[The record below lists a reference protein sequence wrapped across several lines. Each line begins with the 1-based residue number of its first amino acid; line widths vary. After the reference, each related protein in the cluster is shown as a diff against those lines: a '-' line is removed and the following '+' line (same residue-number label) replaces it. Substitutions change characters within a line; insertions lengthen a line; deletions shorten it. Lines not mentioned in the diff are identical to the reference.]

1 VGIREIHLSLDRFGG
16 VPYGTDAA
24 PRRVVAG
31 KEPGTPGERPSNARV
46 FRGPKSVH
54 DHHFKWGRQSKGA
67 KFVRESRLIHTKLKK
82 GS

>member
-1 VGIREIHLSLDRFGG
+1 
-16 VPYGTDAA
+16 
-24 PRRVVAG
+24 VVG

-54 DHHFKWGRQSKGA
+54 KHHFKWGRQSKGA
-67 KFVRESRLIHTKLKK
+67 KFVREGWLIHSDLKE